1 MGKFISQYKE
11 MDYAGDMTIYH
22 LETIKELIELTDS
35 KTLLDFGC
43 GAGQQYQDPLNLQK
57 DLGMMPA
64 LYDPGVDAYEKNYRG
79 VPLMVYILLM

>member
-35 KTLLDFGC
+35 KTLLDFG
-43 GAGQQYQDPLNLQK
+43 
-57 DLGMMPA
+57 
-64 LYDPGVDAYEKNYRG
+64 
-79 VPLMVYILLM
+79 